1 MILNRSTILSL
12 LIHGADLHIALVTV
26 GPSGARVRAA
36 PALRRFMTASHDELR
51 LALAAARSP
60 QGATVVLTLPS
71 ALCAIRPV
79 PITTSAWAG
88 ARPEL
93 LRSIASLFPL
103 TSDDAMV
110 GLIDRAESTLAPI
123 PDTSDAAGAGE
134 AGGFLI
140 AVRRSAV
147 QPMIDALER
156 ALGRRIDAI
165 QAPHCALLGL
175 GLQRCP
181 LAAIIEPAAGGAT
194 LVHRLRYARPELLG
208 EPIEDVDPADTP
220 ELRTLLWPAPG
231 DQPAQAQPD
240 ATSLTPDDLAV
251 GAALARA
258 AVHAGAAPFA
268 PLHGRPAA
276 APRRWLVPAAVV
288 AAAVA
293 VIWGGFVMQNSRYR
307 ARAERFEVERASL
320 AAAVQDAQRQSD
332 ELDRYA
338 SLVRTSLSAS
348 TAESQQLMPLLAAA
362 QGAIPGDGFIYR
374 LELDART
381 VTIKG
386 EAARSLEVLSSLE
399 ATPQFQNAES
409 LEPPATI
416 SDRAL
421 ETFNVRAR
429 RTPPPAA
436 QGGRAP

>member
-1 MILNRSTILSL
+1 MILSRSTILSA
-12 LIHGADLHIALVTV
+12 LIHGEDLHAALVSI
-26 GPSGARVRAA
+26 GPSGVRIRQG
-36 PALRRFMTASHDELR
+36 PVVRRFMSITPDELR
-51 LALAAARSP
+51 LALAAARVP
-60 QGATVVLTLPS
+60 PGAAVVLTLPA

-79 PITTSAWAG
+79 PITTGAWAG

-103 TSDDAMV
+103 TPDDAMV
-110 GLIDRAESTLAPI
+110 GLVDRADSTLAPI
-123 PDTSDAAGAGE
+123 PDAGDAVGAGE
-134 AGGFLI
+134 QGGFLI

-147 QPMIDALER
+147 QPMIDAVER
-156 ALGRRIDAI
+156 ALGRRIDAV
-165 QAPHCALLGL
+165 QAPHHALLGL

-181 LAAIIEPAAGGAT
+181 LATIIEPAAAGAT

-208 EPIEDVDPADTP
+208 EPIEDIDPVDTP
-220 ELRTLLWPAPG
+220 DMRTLLWPAHAG
-231 DQPAQAQPD
+231 QPTPD
-240 ATSLTPDDLAV
+240 HEAATSLSPGDLAV

-276 APRRWLVPAAVV
+276 APRRWLAPAAV
-288 AAAVA
+288 AAVA
-293 VIWGGFVMQNSRYR
+293 LAVLWGGFVMQSARYR
-307 ARAERFEVERASL
+307 AGAERIETERAAI

-338 SLVRTSLSAS
+338 SLVRSGLTAS
-348 TAESQQLMPLLAAA
+348 TGEWQPLMPLLAAA
-362 QGAIPGDGFIYR
+362 HGAIPGDGFIYR
-374 LELDART
+374 LEMDART

-416 SDRAL
+416 SDRSL
-421 ETFNVRAR
+421 ETFNIRAR
-429 RTPPPAA
+429 RAPPPAA
-436 QGGRAP
+436 PGGSAP

>member
-1 MILNRSTILSL
+1 MILSRSTILSA
-12 LIHGADLHIALVTV
+12 LIHGEDLHTALVSA
-26 GPSGARVRAA
+26 GPSGVRIRQG
-36 PALRRFMTASHDELR
+36 PIVRRFMSVAPDELR
-51 LALAAARSP
+51 LALRAARVP
-60 QGATVVLTLPS
+60 PGATVVLTLPA

-103 TSDDAMV
+103 TPDDAMV
-110 GLIDRAESTLAPI
+110 GLVDRADSLLAPM
-123 PDTSDAAGAGE
+123 PDAGDAVGAGE

-147 QPMIDALER
+147 QPMIDAIER
-156 ALGRRIDAI
+156 AIGRPIDAV
-165 QAPHCALLGL
+165 QAPHHALLGL

-181 LAAIIEPAAGGAT
+181 LATIIEPGAAGAT
-194 LVHRLRYARPELLG
+194 MVHRLRYARPELLG
-208 EPIEDVDPADTP
+208 EPIEDIDPVDDADA
-220 ELRTLLWPAPG
+220 RTLLWPSHT
-231 DQPAQAQPD
+231 DQHPADHGD
-240 ATSLTPDDLAV
+240 ATPLSPTDLAV

-258 AVHAGAAPFA
+258 AVGAGAAPFA
-268 PLHGRPAA
+268 PLHGRTAS
-276 APRRWLVPAAVV
+276 APRRWLAPAAI
-288 AAAVA
+288 AAAALA
-293 VIWGGFVMQNSRYR
+293 VLWGGFVMQSARYR
-307 ARAERFEVERASL
+307 AGAERLEAERAAI

-338 SLVRTSLSAS
+338 SLVRSSLTAS
-348 TAESQQLMPLLAAA
+348 TGDWQLLTPLLAAA
-362 QGAIPGDGFIYR
+362 HDAIPGDGFIYR
-374 LELDART
+374 LEMDART

-399 ATPQFQNAES
+399 ATPEFQNAES

-421 ETFNVRAR
+421 ETFNIRAR
-429 RTPPPAA
+429 RTMPPAT
-436 QGGRAP
+436 QGGSAQ